1 MDTKYIKAQTKVKD
15 DGTIQMVVF
24 SDGSV
29 DRAGDTI
36 DPNGWEL
43 KDFNKN
49 PVLLWAHDSGFDKSI
64 PAIGNVKN
72 LKVNNS
78 GQLVGS
84 LEFDMDDPFAVK
96 VYKKYKKGILKATSV
111 GFMPLEAEENN
122 EKGIDF
128 KKQQL
133 LEISC
138 VNVPANANALTVMR
152 GMKGKEA
159 KAQRKLMKEFLKN
172 HAPDKEEK
180 QDEPDPMAERLENVI
195 TEFENATNS
204 LKQIVSQ
211 LETRITNI
219 PVKKEQKENT
229 VPVDIFNDLVDAV
242 RMADKANELFLK
254 KANRIK
260 RERGG
265 EK

>member
-24 SDGSV
+24 SDSSV

-36 DPNGWEL
+36 DPEGWNL
-43 KDFNKN
+43 KNFNKN
-49 PVLLWAHDSGFDKSI
+49 PVLLWAHDAGFDKSV

-72 LKVNNS
+72 LKINNS
-78 GQLVGS
+78 GQLVGA

-111 GFMPLEAEENN
+111 GFMPEEVEEN
-122 EKGIDF
+122 EKGYNF
-128 KKQQL
+128 KKQEL

-159 KAQRKLMKEFLKN
+159 KAQRKLMEEFLEN
-172 HAPDKEEK
+172 HAPDKQEK

-195 TEFENATNS
+195 VEFENATNS

-211 LETRITNI
+211 IENRFANIEQTKEKEITN
-219 PVKKEQKENT
+219 
-229 VPVDIFNDLVDAV
+229 DSFHDLVDAA
-242 RMADKANELFLK
+242 RMADKAIELWLK
-254 KANRIK
+254 KANRVK
-260 RERGG
+260 RGGG